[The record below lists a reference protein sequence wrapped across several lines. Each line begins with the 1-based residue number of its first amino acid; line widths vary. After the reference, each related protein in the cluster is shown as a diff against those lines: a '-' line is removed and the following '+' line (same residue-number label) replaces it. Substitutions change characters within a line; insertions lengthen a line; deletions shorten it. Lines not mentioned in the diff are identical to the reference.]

1 MSNPITQ
8 LSEHPTLALSP
19 SRATE
24 GVKEVAQS
32 DNPHRIKRTQP
43 RAVSTINVF
52 DSLGG
57 LPAFTRHDDE
67 VRPAADATPLSIAL
81 NWIRLTRAELSDA
94 AYSKLFSIATRSE
107 GWRGLGSRALSSAS
121 LSVFLKFWSVVSQE
135 AAEPQFALMPNGH
148 LCAEWFKNDRR
159 HLDLEFAD
167 DWMIYFGLFNGNG
180 IWEGKETIENLAITL
195 KATPSKPL
203 LWTSK

>member
-8 LSEHPTLALSP
+8 FSEHPTLALSP

-32 DNPHRIKRTQP
+32 DNPHWADPKRTQP
-43 RAVSTINVF
+43 RTISTIN
-52 DSLGG
+52 
-57 LPAFTRHDDE
+57 AFESVAFARHGDE
-67 VRPAADATPLSIAL
+67 MRSAADTTPLSIAL
-81 NWIRLTRAELSDA
+81 NWTRLTRAELSDK
-94 AYSKLFSIATRSE
+94 AYSKLFSIAARSE
-107 GWRGLGSRALSSAS
+107 GWRGPGSRALSSAS
-121 LSVFLKFWSVVSQE
+121 LSVFLKFWSDVSRE

-167 DWMIYFGLFNGNG
+167 DWMMLR
-180 IWEGKETIENLAITL
+180 
-195 KATPSKPL
+195 
-203 LWTSK
+203 